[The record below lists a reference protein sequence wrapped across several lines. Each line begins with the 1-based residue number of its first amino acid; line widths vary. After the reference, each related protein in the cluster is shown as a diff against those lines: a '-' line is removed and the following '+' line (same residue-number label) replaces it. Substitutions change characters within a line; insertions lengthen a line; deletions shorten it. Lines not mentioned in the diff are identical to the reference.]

1 MVAEY
6 VASILAGAGFEPV
19 QAATLAQAR
28 AHLRDRVFGLWLCD
42 RHLPDGDGASLLA
55 ERADARHRDTPALA
69 LSAQLDE
76 DERRALLAAGFGAAL
91 AKPCPPELLREAVAR
106 LLGRESDGVRSVP
119 ASASIDA
126 RPVLDDD
133 AGLRVCGG
141 DPATLAALRRLLAA
155 ELSSQS
161 QRLEQLWSC
170 ADGDGLSA
178 ELHKLAA
185 SAAWCGASEIADAGS
200 RLKAALGHDDAT
212 HEWLAFRAAL
222 TRLSTALTVA
232 QVAPT

>member
-28 AHLRDRVFGLWLCD
+28 AHLRERVFGLWLCD

-91 AKPCPPELLREAVAR
+91 AKPCSPELLRATVAR
-106 LLGRESDGVRSVP
+106 LLGRESDDVRPTS
-119 ASASIDA
+119 ASAGADGL
-126 RPVLDDD
+126 PVLDDD

-161 QRLEQLWSC
+161 QRLDQLWSC
-170 ADGDGLSA
+170 ADSDGLGA

-185 SAAWCGASEIADAGS
+185 SAAWCGASEIAHAGTLLKSTLHGGGDA
-200 RLKAALGHDDAT
+200 ADD
-212 HEWLAFRAAL
+212 WLAFRAAL
-222 TRLSTALTVA
+222 ARLTDALDRA
-232 QVAPT
+232 AS